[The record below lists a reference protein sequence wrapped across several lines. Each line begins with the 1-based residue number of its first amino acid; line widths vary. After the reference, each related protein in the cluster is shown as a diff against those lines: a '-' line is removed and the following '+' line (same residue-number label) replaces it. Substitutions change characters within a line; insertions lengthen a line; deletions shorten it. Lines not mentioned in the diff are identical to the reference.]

1 LPEKSVGKTL
11 QARVDATTARKFDA
25 VARLRGMTD
34 SQLVRHSIEIMLQH
48 EAARLD
54 EYYDERMRLIQEARE
69 ALAG

>member
-1 LPEKSVGKTL
+1 
-11 QARVDATTARKFDA
+11 
-25 VARLRGMTD
+25 MTD